1 VTLLGGA
8 LSLLSLAGAGY
19 CVLARHAA
27 IRFARQRPPAPMP
40 DRPPVTVLK
49 PLAGGDP
56 ELYDN
61 LLSFLAQDWPEV
73 QLVCGVSDA
82 ADPAIAVVERLR
94 RDHPHRDI
102 AMVIEPRRH
111 GGNRKVGNLLNM
123 VGAARHDVMVIADS
137 DMRVDRDYLAA
148 IVPPLSQNGVGLVT
162 CLYRGRPRPDP
173 WSALGAL
180 QINAGFV
187 PQVLVGHLTGA
198 AEGCYGATMALTR
211 DTLARIGGFAA
222 LADHLADDWLL
233 GEKVRGLGL
242 RVVLSPYLVD
252 DILSEA
258 GLGPLFAHERR
269 WARTIRLLAPWG
281 QLGSIVT
288 HPLPIALFALA
299 LGGGWMAMVA
309 LVLALTARLALVYG
323 ALRAFGLPTVPAWLV
338 PVRDMLS
345 FAVWLSCWFGSTV
358 AWRGERYRVG
368 ADGKLTILGPQAG
381 S

>member
-1 VTLLGGA
+1 MTLLGGA
-8 LSLLSLAGAGY
+8 LAALSLAGAGY
-19 CVLARHAA
+19 CLFARHAA
-27 IRFARQRPPAPMP
+27 VRFARQPRPAPP
-40 DRPPVTVLK
+40 SARPPVSVLK

-61 LLSFLAQDWPEV
+61 LRSFLDQDWPEV

-82 ADPAIAVVERLR
+82 ADPAVAVVERLR
-94 RDHPHRDI
+94 QELPDRDI
-102 AMVIEPRRH
+102 ALVVDSRRH

-123 VGAARHDVMVIADS
+123 FAAVRHDILVIADS
-137 DMRVDRDYLAA
+137 DMRVGGDYLAA
-148 IVPPLSQNGVGLVT
+148 VVPYLSRDGVGLVT

-211 DTLARIGGFAA
+211 ETLARIGGFAA

-233 GEKVRGLGL
+233 GDKVRGLGL

-252 DILSEA
+252 DILSED
-258 GLGPLFAHERR
+258 GLAPLFAHERR

-288 HPLPIALFALA
+288 HPLPLALLGLA
-299 LGGGWMAMVA
+299 LGGGGLAVIAVA
-309 LVLALTARLALVYG
+309 VALTARLALVYG
-323 ALRAFGLPTVPAWLV
+323 ALRAFGLPMVPTWLV
-338 PVRDMLS
+338 PLRDVLS